1 MSGHS
6 KWSTI
11 KRKKGIAD
19 AKKSN
24 VFAKISKIVSIAARD
39 GGGDPEAN
47 YKLRL
52 AIDKARAINMPLDN
66 ISRAIK
72 KGTGELDD
80 GSQIEEVVYEAYG
93 PGGVAIIIE
102 TITDNKN
109 RTVSEIKKILSDADG
124 KLGGGGS
131 VSWLFERKGTIRI
144 SSYSAADKEKI
155 ELLAIEN
162 DALDIIEEDSNLI
175 IYSIPEKLSNLKEIL
190 EKEGIK
196 IDSSEIELITKNPVK
211 IDNKNIL
218 EKVEKL
224 MEELGEHDDVNEIYS
239 NIED

>member
-144 SSYSAADKEKI
+144 SLYSATDKEKI

>member
-72 KGTGELDD
+72 KGTGELVD

>member
-24 VFAKISKIVSIAARD
+24 VFAKISKIVSLAARD

-52 AIDKARAINMPLDN
+52 AIDKARAINMPIDN
-66 ISRAIK
+66 INRAIK

-144 SSYSAADKEKI
+144 SSYSATDKEKI

-175 IYSIPEKLSNLKEIL
+175 IYIIPEKLSNLKEIL

-196 IDSSEIELITKNPVK
+196 IDSSEVELITKNPVK
-211 IDNKNIL
+211 IDNKNTL
-218 EKVEKL
+218 EKIEKL

>member
-144 SSYSAADKEKI
+144 SSYSVADKEKI

>member
-52 AIDKARAINMPLDN
+52 AIDKARAVNMPIDN
-66 ISRAIK
+66 IDRAIK
-72 KGTGELDD
+72 KGTGELD
-80 GSQIEEVVYEAYG
+80 GGTQIEDVVYEAYG
-93 PGGVAIIIE
+93 PGGIAVIIE
-102 TITDNKN
+102 AITDNKN
-109 RTVSEIKKILSDADG
+109 RTVSEIKKILSDHEG
-124 KLGGGGS
+124 KLGGSGS
-131 VSWLFERKGTIRI
+131 VSWMFDRKGVIRI
-144 SSYSAADKEKI
+144 SKVSNDKKEEI
-155 ELLAIEN
+155 ELLAIDNE
-162 DALDIIEEDSNLI
+162 ASDIKEEDTSI
-175 IYSIPEKLSNLKEIL
+175 VIYIVPEKLSKLKEIL

-196 IDSSEIELITKNPVK
+196 IDSSEVELITKNPVK
-211 IDNKNIL
+211 IDDKNIL

-239 NIED
+239 NIN